1 MYICHNED
9 RYWGQYRKFGAF
21 SQRKCCISH
30 MHTHNKIIIIII
42 NTNKLKM
49 KLTGFLEHYKKPK
62 SLNIGDEGEKTRL
75 KAHKKNLSWRKL
87 S

>member
-1 MYICHNED
+1 
-9 RYWGQYRKFGAF
+9 
-21 SQRKCCISH
+21 

-75 KAHKKNLSWRKL
+75 KAHKKNLS
-87 S
+87 